1 MESKRVWSN
10 FQQAIFRDVAE
21 GTGHTVVLARAGCG
35 KTSSIMQA
43 LTVVPRGLSTLVCAF
58 NKSIEKELAARVNA
72 AGLPVQVKTLHA
84 FGYQAV
90 GRAFNRPQL
99 NEYKVRDILDKLVPG
114 DERREMRDELR
125 KCVSL
130 CKGNLIEHDD
140 VDGVDG
146 ICIDYSIDAGEDP
159 KDRLAFC
166 KIVLDV
172 MDICARDTKTI
183 DFDDMVWLA
192 VVLDLNVFQFD
203 RVFVDE
209 TQDLNAAQ
217 IELMLKACKKGGR
230 ICVVGDDRQ
239 CHPPGVMIRQKA
251 GVDVPIESLKTGDKI
266 MSWNR
271 KVQRMLGGRE
281 IEIASRPY
289 AGNLVDVYAAGRS
302 VPMTPDH
309 RVLCRWTDRNV
320 NTCVTY
326 LMWREGFGF
335 RVGWCKL
342 FAKAGHFG
350 SLHLAHRA
358 RIEFADKVWVLKTHE
373 SRTGASVYESII
385 AAKYGIPTATFE
397 PVDNA
402 EHQTAGSIKKI
413 FDAVADEN
421 NERGTRVLRDHGLMV
436 DLPLYPWPGKFIE
449 SPQGRRTYFEVY
461 AVNLLPDLMSVPLP
475 EDVNTWTKIDATS
488 QRHYEGEVYSMNVA
502 DDHTYSAN
510 GIVVLNCIYSFRG
523 ADTNTI
529 GKLTARLDAKV
540 LPLSITY
547 RCARKIVAL
556 AAQTVPDFEAAPNAI
571 DGEIIDATY
580 EQIVTGARPG
590 DFILSRTN
598 APLVKQCLALLAHG
612 TAAAIQ
618 GRDVSAQLLK
628 VVRKSKANTIPDLA
642 GWLRGWREREC
653 TRLLRKDPDADTT
666 RITDI
671 AECIDAICEG
681 ETTVASVVAKIQ
693 ALFSDTDETRRVTLS
708 STHKAKG
715 LERDRAW
722 VLAGTYRPS
731 AGPEE
736 ANLWYVAITRAKTT
750 LFLVRSEEQQT
761 KRAERKA
768 LAQSAE
774 Q

>member
-21 GTGHTVVLARAGCG
+21 GTGHTVVLARAGTG
-35 KTSSIMQA
+35 KTSTIMES
-43 LTVVPRGLSTLVCAF
+43 LTMIPRGLSTLVCAF
-58 NKSIEKELAARVNA
+58 NKSIEKELAARVTT

-140 VDGVDG
+140 IDSVDG
-146 ICIDYSIDAGEDP
+146 ICIDYQIDAGEDP
-159 KDRLAFC
+159 KDRLTFC

-209 TQDLNAAQ
+209 TQDLNTAQ
-217 IELMLKACKKGGR
+217 IELMLKAVKSTGR
-230 ICVVGDDRQ
+230 VCVVGDDRQ
-239 CHPPGVMIRQKA
+239 AI
-251 GVDVPIESLKTGDKI
+251 
-266 MSWNR
+266 
-271 KVQRMLGGRE
+271 
-281 IEIASRPY
+281 Y
-289 AGNLVDVYAAGRS
+289 A
-302 VPMTPDH
+302 
-309 RVLCRWTDRNV
+309 
-320 NTCVTY
+320 
-326 LMWREGFGF
+326 
-335 RVGWCKL
+335 
-342 FAKAGHFG
+342 
-350 SLHLAHRA
+350 
-358 RIEFADKVWVLKTHE
+358 
-373 SRTGASVYESII
+373 
-385 AAKYGIPTATFE
+385 
-397 PVDNA
+397 
-402 EHQTAGSIKKI
+402 
-413 FDAVADEN
+413 
-421 NERGTRVLRDHGLMV
+421 
-436 DLPLYPWPGKFIE
+436 
-449 SPQGRRTYFEVY
+449 
-461 AVNLLPDLMSVPLP
+461 
-475 EDVNTWTKIDATS
+475 
-488 QRHYEGEVYSMNVA
+488 
-502 DDHTYSAN
+502 
-510 GIVVLNCIYSFRG
+510 FRG
-523 ADTNTI
+523 ADSSAIPNLI
-529 GKLTARLDAKV
+529 RRLDAKV

-556 AAQTVPDFEAAPNAI
+556 AAETVPDFEAAPNAI

-628 VVRKSKANTIPDLA
+628 VVRKSKASTIPDLA

-653 TRLLRKDPDADTT
+653 ARLLRKDPDADTT

-731 AGPEE
+731 AGLEE

-750 LFLVRSEEQQT
+750 LFLVRSEKKET
-761 KRAERKA
+761 RKA
-768 LAQSAE
+768 LAE